1 MRWIWVAMLAVM
13 AAPAAAKPP
22 LKDVAE
28 VREGIIAVGI
38 AYEISERCD
47 DIDARLFRGIS
58 YLNQLKSRARALGY
72 SDAEIDAYTDDEAE
86 KDRLE
91 GIARARLAERGA
103 PRGDEAGH
111 CRVGRAEIAA
121 NSAVGQLLR
130 AR

>member
-1 MRWIWVAMLAVM
+1 MRWIWVALVALM
-13 AAPAAAKPP
+13 AAPVAAKPP

-103 PRGDEAGH
+103 SRDDEAGH
-111 CRVGRAEIAA
+111 CRVGRDEIAA
-121 NSAVGQLLR
+121 NTAVGQLLR